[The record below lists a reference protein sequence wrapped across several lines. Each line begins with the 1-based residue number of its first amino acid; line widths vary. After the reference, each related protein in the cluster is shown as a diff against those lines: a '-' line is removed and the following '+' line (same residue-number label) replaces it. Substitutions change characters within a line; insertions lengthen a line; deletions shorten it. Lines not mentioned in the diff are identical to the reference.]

1 MLGAYKGFSITP
13 FDSFCPY
20 TWACYG
26 TYTTHRCIRPTSSLL
41 STKSISKAVL
51 NDILSFSI
59 IDWIEVGA
67 GDNFISNLNENSIM
81 GDDENEH
88 ERPRKADRRGMNYFG
103 LFLLFSSSSVIFTP
117 LLENFPSI
125 APNGWEILIWLAWG
139 YAIFAYSIIL
149 LIVNNVFR
157 FLENQRVNL
166 STSPPN
172 RNWLKHL
179 KTLGVSLLLW
189 FALIIILWNIPV

>member
-1 MLGAYKGFSITP
+1 
-13 FDSFCPY
+13 
-20 TWACYG
+20 
-26 TYTTHRCIRPTSSLL
+26 
-41 STKSISKAVL
+41 
-51 NDILSFSI
+51 
-59 IDWIEVGA
+59 
-67 GDNFISNLNENSIM
+67 M

-88 ERPRKADRRGMNYFG
+88 VHPRKANRRGMNYFG
-103 LFLLFSSSSVIFTP
+103 LFLLFSSSSIIFTP

-125 APNGWEILIWLAWG
+125 APNGWEILIWLALG
-139 YAIFAYSIIL
+139 YAIFVYSIIL

-157 FLENQRVNL
+157 FLENQRVNR

-172 RNWLKHL
+172 QNWLNNL

>member
-1 MLGAYKGFSITP
+1 
-13 FDSFCPY
+13 
-20 TWACYG
+20 
-26 TYTTHRCIRPTSSLL
+26 
-41 STKSISKAVL
+41 
-51 NDILSFSI
+51 
-59 IDWIEVGA
+59 
-67 GDNFISNLNENSIM
+67 M

-88 ERPRKADRRGMNYFG
+88 ERPRKANRRGMNYFG
-103 LFLLFSSSSVIFTP
+103 LFLLFSSSSIIFTP

-125 APNGWEILIWLAWG
+125 APNGWEILIWLALG
-139 YAIFAYSIIL
+139 YAIFVYSIIL

-172 RNWLKHL
+172 RNWLKNL